1 VVVVLEVEKGG
12 VVDVGGGGGLVDEV
26 VSIWMVVG
34 GRVWRGV
41 VEERW

>member
-1 VVVVLEVEKGG
+1 MLEVEKG
-12 VVDVGGGGGLVDEV
+12 VVGDVGGGGLVDEV
-26 VSIWMVVG
+26 VRIWMMVVR